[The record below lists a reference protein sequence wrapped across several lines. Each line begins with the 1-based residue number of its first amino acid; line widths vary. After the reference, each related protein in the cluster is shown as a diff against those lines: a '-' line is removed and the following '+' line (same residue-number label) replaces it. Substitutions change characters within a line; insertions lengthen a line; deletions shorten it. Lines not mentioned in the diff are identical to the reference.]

1 MDLFIETP
9 QRIAERSN
17 MPPAASRPAV
27 NIEDALYAS
36 TGDAPACG
44 ECGHSGP
51 AASRYVSEEL
61 DLDEPDSERSPNG
74 EYRKELA
81 YEARRS
87 RSKAMW
93 GVVRAVLLALS
104 VPLILA
110 AVFFI
115 AYVGT
120 LIARG
125 ATPEQVAKALGD
137 LVSGIFEYVEVL
149 RHA

>member
-17 MPPAASRPAV
+17 MPQAAQPAV

-36 TGDAPACG
+36 TGDVSACG
-44 ECGHSGP
+44 GRGHGGP
-51 AASRYVSEEL
+51 AVSRYVVEEL
-61 DLDEPDSERSPNG
+61 DLDEPDSKRSSNG
-74 EYRKELA
+74 EYRKELV

-87 RSKAMW
+87 RSKVIW
-93 GVVRAVLLALS
+93 SVVRAVLFALS
-104 VPLILA
+104 VPLILV

-125 ATPEQVAKALGD
+125 ATSEQVAEALGD
-137 LVSGIFEYVEVL
+137 LVSGIFGYIEAS
-149 RHA
+149 RHV